1 VSQLFAAVKGVSR
14 VMYWISCAALV
25 SIMGLTVLDVTLR
38 KFGNPIDFTFEIV
51 VFLAAIVIGFAL
63 PQTSLEKGH
72 VVMEFLSVKLSQK
85 WQRLLRL
92 TTRLVGIITF
102 AIIGW
107 NIVRIGNH
115 LLEVKQ
121 VSPILEIPE
130 FPVAYGV
137 GVCCFVECL
146 VLIFDLVQTSK
157 EPQS

>member
-1 VSQLFAAVKGVSR
+1 MKSLFVAVKAVSR
-14 VMYWISCAALV
+14 VMYWISCAALAAIV
-25 SIMGLTVLDVTLR
+25 GLTVLDVTLR
-38 KFGNPIDFTFEIV
+38 KFGSPIDFTFEIV

-72 VVMEFLSVKLSQK
+72 VVMEFLSVKLSPK
-85 WQRLLRL
+85 WQRLMHVS
-92 TTRLVGIITF
+92 TRWVGIATF

-121 VSPILEIPE
+121 TSPILEIPE

-137 GVCCFVECL
+137 GACCFVECL
-146 VLIFDLVQTSK
+146 VLLFDLMQPSK
-157 EPQS
+157 EAEQ

>member
-1 VSQLFAAVKGVSR
+1 MKSLFVAVKAVSR
-14 VMYWISCAALV
+14 LMYWISCAALV
-25 SIMGLTVLDVTLR
+25 AIVGLTVLDVFLR
-38 KFGNPIDFTFEIV
+38 KFGSPIDFTFEIV

-63 PQTSLEKGH
+63 PQTSLERGH
-72 VVMEFLSVKLSQK
+72 VVMEFLSVKLSPK
-85 WQRLLRL
+85 WQRLMHL
-92 TTRLVGIITF
+92 TTRWVGIITF

-137 GVCCFVECL
+137 GACCFVECL
-146 VLIFDLVQTSK
+146 VLVFDLIQTSK
-157 EPQS
+157 EAEQ